1 MSKHQ
6 PADLAALSKDSTKIP
21 ALAVRTLTVRRGRR
35 DVLRNVTFTV
45 QPGERIA
52 IIGSNGSGKTTLL
65 RTIAGLLRPRTGN
78 VHINGVP
85 ATSSDSGI
93 RKTVGF
99 LGHRPHLYPYL
110 TARENLQIQARL
122 FGVQNP
128 DLRIDTTLSTVGL
141 ATSADRPVR
150 EFSRGMQQRLGLG
163 LAMLHSPSVLLL
175 DEPDAGLD
183 PEAIEN
189 LPEMIS
195 RLCPHSA
202 VMFST
207 HDERVVTALADQVGR
222 VAQGRV
228 SLPNQDVK
236 ETEPS
241 LAREW
246 PDQIGFVAATTTLI
260 VKDIRTEWRA
270 REQVPTLLIFTLLI
284 ALVFDMAFIAIIES
298 EAAAVATGLLWTS
311 VLLAATLGGTKLF
324 AAEQERGTLDGLLL
338 APIDPSSIYVAK
350 FCVLSIETFLV
361 GAMQLGFISLL
372 LNVPLLQGA
381 TIGVLAL
388 STTAISAVIALH
400 SSLIINAR
408 ARELLMPLLS
418 IPIAIPVVL
427 AGVGATLATL
437 EVTPAAQQ
445 WPWFGLLAITTAVFL
460 SVGVVLY
467 PYTTK

>member
-1 MSKHQ
+1 MASQ
-6 PADLAALSKDSTKIP
+6 
-21 ALAVRTLTVRRGRR
+21 LTVRRGRR

-45 QPGERIA
+45 KPGERIA

-78 VHINGVP
+78 VHINGV
-85 ATSSDSGI
+85 ATTSSDSGV
-93 RKTVGF
+93 RRTVGF

-110 TARENLQIQARL
+110 TARENLQIQSRL
-122 FGVQNP
+122 FGVQNAG
-128 DLRIDTTLSTVGL
+128 LRIDTTLSTVGL
-141 ATSADRPVR
+141 ANSADRAVR

-189 LPEMIS
+189 LPQMIS

-202 VMFST
+202 AMFST
-207 HDERVVTALADQVGR
+207 HDERVVTALADQVAR
-222 VAQGRV
+222 VAQGQV
-228 SLPNQDVK
+228 SIPNQDLQQAN
-236 ETEPS
+236 PS
-241 LAREW
+241 PAREW
-246 PDQIGFVAATTTLI
+246 PKQIGFVAAATTLI
-260 VKDIRTEWRA
+260 GKDVRTEWRA
-270 REQVPTLLIFTLLI
+270 REQLPTLLIFTLLI
-284 ALVFDMAFIAIIES
+284 ALVFDMAFIAIVES

-350 FCVLSIETFLV
+350 FFVLSIETFLV
-361 GAMQLGFISLL
+361 GALQLGFVSLL
-372 LNVPLLQGA
+372 LNVPLVQGT
-381 TIGVLAL
+381 TIGALAL

-408 ARELLMPLLS
+408 AREILMPLLS
-418 IPIAIPVVL
+418 IPIAIPVLL
-427 AGVGATLATL
+427 AGVGATLGTL
-437 EVTPAAQQ
+437 DVTPAAQQ

-460 SVGVVLY
+460 SVGILLY
-467 PYTTK
+467 PHTTR